1 MTIRR
6 LRSPRLSLLVG
17 EGIHCRVP
25 AVFLTTTLP
34 HQPASSSSSPSPS
47 FLLANPR
54 RDSHTPAAERTNP
67 RIRSPHQSASAFR
80 SMASSS
86 NPSSSSGPAAGDDL
100 DQLLDSALDDFTSLD
115 LAAAPKSSGEASAS
129 SSSGA
134 ARPVR
139 GLGMSL
145 PDPRAPRRRAPRQPP
160 PPPRGAHASEALE
173 KLTQETREALRG
185 LETATGGIGGLDD
198 EAMMEDFVKQFQEF
212 AGAQDMDSI
221 VETMMKQLL
230 SKEILHEPMKDI
242 VEKYPQWLEDNKSK
256 ISKEDFERYSN
267 QLELMLKLNEVYEH
281 EPENMSKIFEIM
293 QNMQE
298 CGQPPSDL
306 VQDIVPDLDL
316 SKLGQL
322 SPEMLESGENCCI
335 M

>member
-1 MTIRR
+1 
-6 LRSPRLSLLVG
+6 
-17 EGIHCRVP
+17 
-25 AVFLTTTLP
+25 
-34 HQPASSSSSPSPS
+34 
-47 FLLANPR
+47 
-54 RDSHTPAAERTNP
+54 
-67 RIRSPHQSASAFR
+67 
-80 SMASSS
+80 MASS
-86 NPSSSSGPAAGDDL
+86 NPSSGATAADDL

-115 LAAAPKSSGEASAS
+115 LAAAPKRSTSSTRRASAS
-129 SSSGA
+129 SSSGS
-134 ARPVR
+134 ARPVK

-145 PDPRAPRRRAPRQPP
+145 PDPRAPRRRAARQPP

-173 KLTQETREALRG
+173 KLTRETREAVRG
-185 LETATGGIGGLDD
+185 LETATGGIAGLDD
-198 EAMMEDFVKQFQEF
+198 EAMMEDFVKQFEEF

-230 SKEILHEPMKDI
+230 SKEILYEPMKDI
-242 VEKYPQWLEDNKSK
+242 VEKYPKWLEDNKSK
-256 ISKEDFERYSN
+256 ISKEEYERYSN

-281 EPENMSKIFEIM
+281 EPENMSKVFEIM

-322 SPEMLESGENCCI
+322 TLLLLDSNCKTIGCLN
-335 M
+335 

>member
-1 MTIRR
+1 P
-6 LRSPRLSLLVG
+6 L
-17 EGIHCRVP
+17 
-25 AVFLTTTLP
+25 
-34 HQPASSSSSPSPS
+34 
-47 FLLANPR
+47 NPKPN
-54 RDSHTPAAERTNP
+54 SHTPSAEPPESGAPSTP
-67 RIRSPHQSASAFR
+67 RRLPSSEARP
-80 SMASSS
+80 SMASS
-86 NPSSSSGPAAGDDL
+86 NPSSGAAAADDL

-115 LAAAPKSSGEASAS
+115 LAAAPKSSEASAS
-129 SSSGA
+129 SSSGS

-145 PDPRAPRRRAPRQPP
+145 PDPRAPRRRAARQPP
-160 PPPRGAHASEALE
+160 PLPRGAHASEALE
-173 KLTQETREALRG
+173 KLTRETREAVRG
-185 LETATGGIGGLDD
+185 LETATGGIAGLDD
-198 EAMMEDFVKQFQEF
+198 EAMMEDFVKQFEEF

-230 SKEILHEPMKDI
+230 SKEILYEPMKDI
-242 VEKYPQWLEDNKSK
+242 VEKYPKWLEDNKSK
-256 ISKEDFERYSN
+256 ISKEEYERYGN

-281 EPENMSKIFEIM
+281 EPENMSKVFEIM

-322 SPEMLESGENCCI
+322 SPEMLESTENCCI

>member
-1 MTIRR
+1 
-6 LRSPRLSLLVG
+6 
-17 EGIHCRVP
+17 
-25 AVFLTTTLP
+25 
-34 HQPASSSSSPSPS
+34 
-47 FLLANPR
+47 
-54 RDSHTPAAERTNP
+54 
-67 RIRSPHQSASAFR
+67 
-80 SMASSS
+80 MASS
-86 NPSSSSGPAAGDDL
+86 NSGAAGGDDL

-115 LAAAPKSSGEASAS
+115 LAAAPKSGEASAS
-129 SSSGA
+129 SSGA
-134 ARPVR
+134 SRPVK

-145 PDPRAPRRRAPRQPP
+145 PDPRAPRRRAAKQ
-160 PPPRGAHASEALE
+160 PPRGAHASEALE
-173 KLTQETREALRG
+173 KLTRETREAVRG
-185 LETATGGIGGLDD
+185 LESATGGIGGLDD
-198 EAMMEDFVKQFQEF
+198 EGMMEDFVKQFEEF

-221 VETMMKQLL
+221 VEKMMKQLL

-242 VEKYPQWLEDNKSK
+242 VEKYPKWLEDNKSK
-256 ISKEDFERYSN
+256 ISKEEHERYSN
-267 QLELMLKLNEVYEH
+267 QLELMLKLNDVYEH

-322 SPEMLESGENCCI
+322 SPEMLESAPDCCV

>member
-1 MTIRR
+1 
-6 LRSPRLSLLVG
+6 
-17 EGIHCRVP
+17 
-25 AVFLTTTLP
+25 
-34 HQPASSSSSPSPS
+34 
-47 FLLANPR
+47 
-54 RDSHTPAAERTNP
+54 
-67 RIRSPHQSASAFR
+67 
-80 SMASSS
+80 MASS
-86 NPSSSSGPAAGDDL
+86 NSGAAGGDDL

-129 SSSGA
+129 SSGA
-134 ARPVR
+134 SRPVK

-145 PDPRAPRRRAPRQPP
+145 PDPRAPRRRAAKQ
-160 PPPRGAHASEALE
+160 PPRGAHASEALE
-173 KLTQETREALRG
+173 KLTRETREAVRG
-185 LETATGGIGGLDD
+185 LESATGGIGGLDD
-198 EAMMEDFVKQFQEF
+198 EGMMEDFVKQFEEF

-221 VETMMKQLL
+221 VEKMMKQLL

-242 VEKYPQWLEDNKSK
+242 VEKYPKWLEDNKSK
-256 ISKEDFERYSN
+256 ISKEEHERYSN
-267 QLELMLKLNEVYEH
+267 QLELMLKLNDVYEH

-322 SPEMLESGENCCI
+322 
-335 M
+335 

>member
-1 MTIRR
+1 VTQPWEISWTEAVKLVFDVRTFQNEMFHVHVPLKLCCIHTTMDQIIYTAR
-6 LRSPRLSLLVG
+6 LP
-17 EGIHCRVP
+17 
-25 AVFLTTTLP
+25 
-34 HQPASSSSSPSPS
+34 
-47 FLLANPR
+47 
-54 RDSHTPAAERTNP
+54 
-67 RIRSPHQSASAFR
+67 
-80 SMASSS
+80 
-86 NPSSSSGPAAGDDL
+86 
-100 DQLLDSALDDFTSLD
+100 
-115 LAAAPKSSGEASAS
+115 
-129 SSSGA
+129 
-134 ARPVR
+134 
-139 GLGMSL
+139 
-145 PDPRAPRRRAPRQPP
+145 
-160 PPPRGAHASEALE
+160 
-173 KLTQETREALRG
+173 
-185 LETATGGIGGLDD
+185 
-198 EAMMEDFVKQFQEF
+198 
-212 AGAQDMDSI
+212 QDMDSI

-322 SPEMLESGENCCI
+322 
-335 M
+335 

>member
-1 MTIRR
+1 M
-6 LRSPRLSLLVG
+6 
-17 EGIHCRVP
+17 
-25 AVFLTTTLP
+25 
-34 HQPASSSSSPSPS
+34 ASSSSS
-47 FLLANPR
+47 
-54 RDSHTPAAERTNP
+54 TP
-67 RIRSPHQSASAFR
+67 
-80 SMASSS
+80 
-86 NPSSSSGPAAGDDL
+86 GPAAADDL
-100 DQLLDSALDDFTSLD
+100 DQLLDSALDDFATLD
-115 LAAAPKSSGEASAS
+115 LAAAPNSGEASAS
-129 SSSGA
+129 SSTGP

-145 PDPRAPRRRAPRQPP
+145 PDPRAPRRRAARQ
-160 PPPRGAHASEALE
+160 PPRGAHASEALE
-173 KLTQETREALRG
+173 KLTQETREAVRG
-185 LETATGGIGGLDD
+185 LESATGGIAGLDD